1 MQLPHKWQTCT
12 GDWGI
17 SDVSLGFT
25 CSVRE
30 GQASPEYLS
39 PLSRLILGEAIL
51 GSNVLILGVEGRGE
65 VSKSVIPMGAG

>member
-1 MQLPHKWQTCT
+1 M
-12 GDWGI
+12 
-17 SDVSLGFT
+17 
-25 CSVRE
+25 RE